1 MSDKEEDDYFEQNR
15 KKMNRN
21 FNSDSD
27 GMIVTKLR

>member
-15 KKMNRN
+15 NKMNRK

-27 GMIVTKLR
+27 GMIINK